1 MRFHV
6 HHTHLFPGARLT
18 ALGGPTA
25 PSGDV
30 ILEFSDGAGSVGQ
43 YRHFADGS
51 LILDVAPY
59 RTVAGAQL
67 PAKHWQLMPAGE
79 RDIWCVVKKLDAHL

>member
-6 HHTHLFPGARLT
+6 HHTHLYPGARLT
-18 ALGGPTA
+18 AFDSATA

-43 YRHFADGS
+43 YHRLADGS
-51 LILDVAPY
+51 LALEVAPY

-67 PAKHWQLMPAGE
+67 PEKHWQLVLTGE
-79 RDIWCVVKKLDAHL
+79 RDIWRVEKRLDPRQ